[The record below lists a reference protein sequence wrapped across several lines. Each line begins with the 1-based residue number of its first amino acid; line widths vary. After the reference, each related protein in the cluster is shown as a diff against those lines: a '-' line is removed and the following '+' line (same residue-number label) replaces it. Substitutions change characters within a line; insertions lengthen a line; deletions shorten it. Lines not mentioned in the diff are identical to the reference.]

1 MVGRA
6 RRRAKQTRPT
16 PTALGMKAAS
26 EERNTTM
33 TRASRRMISLT
44 SGLVLTAAL
53 LASCGGKSE
62 ADLTASGKQLLA
74 EKNTSAAIIQLKSAL
89 QKAPDSVEARLLLGK
104 ALLESGDPVSALV
117 ELRKAQELRSPD
129 EDVVPS
135 IAQAML
141 LTGEHARMIEQ
152 FGSLRLKDNKAAADL
167 FTSLATA
174 HVINDDKDKARA
186 LIAQAQQSVAG
197 HFQSTILNAR
207 LQASEGDF
215 DGALALLEQA
225 LIKQPGDESAG
236 VLKGEIQRHGKR
248 DTAAALESFKKVLE
262 TNPKSVGAHT
272 SIVTI
277 LTEQQ
282 KPAEAKA
289 QFDLLKKAAPN
300 HPETL
305 FYEAQFAFA
314 AKDYKT
320 TRDITDRLLKAM
332 PDNVRVLELAGGAE
346 YRLQQYPQAEAF
358 LGRALKIVPGLLLSR
373 QLLAQ
378 TYLRTNQPNKAVDVL
393 APIVESKNPDG
404 TSLALAGEAWAQLG
418 DTKKADAAFAMAS
431 KIAPNDTRVRT
442 SAALAQLSR
451 GNSGAAIGQLEAI
464 AAEDKGPRADVAL
477 ISARL
482 RQNDIEGALKAIDG
496 LQSKTPDRPVAYN
509 LRGRVLLLKRD
520 LPGATKA
527 FELAL
532 SKDPAYFPAVAS
544 LAALELNAGKPEL
557 ARKRFE
563 DLTQAKPKSHEAWLA
578 LSELAVRTGAAPDQV
593 VKYLRDGVKA
603 NPGSAAPHVAL
614 INHLLSSNDGKS
626 ALTAAREATGALPN
640 NLEVM
645 DALGRAQLAG
655 DTAEQAISTFKQL
668 TALQTTNPMHHIRL
682 AEAQAANKDPVG
694 ARQSLRKALEIKPDM
709 LMAKRALVSLALME
723 KRPQEALDVAKDM
736 QKQAPKDATGFALEG
751 DIEVVRKN
759 FDLANTAYKTAFA
772 LSKTTDVV
780 VRLHT
785 GLRLAGKSTEADKLA
800 GDWIKDRPKDA
811 GFRFYLGDIAMSQDK
826 LADAEGHYRSVL
838 ETQPRNALAM
848 NNVAW
853 LLVKQGKPGAVAMAQ
868 QANELMPGR
877 PPLMDTLATALAADN
892 KLPLAIETQKA
903 AISRNPADP
912 SLKLNLA
919 KLLIKSGEKAYAR
932 AELEDLVK
940 LGDKFRGQAEVAAL
954 LKTL

>member
-1 MVGRA
+1 MI
-6 RRRAKQTRPT
+6 QTPHRMNSL
-16 PTALGMKAAS
+16 ACGLAIAA
-26 EERNTTM
+26 
-33 TRASRRMISLT
+33 
-44 SGLVLTAAL
+44 VL
-53 LASCGGKSE
+53 LAGCGGKSE

-74 EKNTSAAIIQLKSAL
+74 EKNPSAAIIQLKSAL
-89 QKAPDSVEARLLLGK
+89 QKAPESAEARLLLGK
-104 ALLESGDPVSALV
+104 ALLDNGDPVSALV
-117 ELRKAQELRSPD
+117 ELRKAQELRSSD
-129 EDVVPS
+129 EEVVPS

-152 FGSLRLKDNKAAADL
+152 FGTLRLKDPKAAADL
-167 FTSLATA
+167 STSLATA
-174 HVINDDKDKARA
+174 YVISDDKDKARA
-186 LIAQAQQSVAG
+186 MIASAQQSVPG
-197 HFQSTILNAR
+197 HFQSIVLNAR

-225 LIKQPGDESAG
+225 LAKEPGDERAG
-236 VLKGEIQRHGKR
+236 VLKGEIQWHGKG
-248 DTAAALESFKKVLE
+248 DQTAALESFKKVL
-262 TNPKSVGAHT
+262 TTSPKSVGAHT
-272 SIVTI
+272 SIMTI

-289 QFDLLKKAAPN
+289 QFDLLKKAVPN

-305 FYEAQFAFA
+305 FYEAQFAFT
-314 AKDYKT
+314 AKEYKT
-320 TRDITDRLLKAM
+320 TREITDRLLKAM
-332 PDNVRVLELAGGAE
+332 PENVRVLELAGAAE
-346 YRLQQYPQAEAF
+346 YRMQQYPQAEAL
-358 LGRALKIVPGLLLSR
+358 LGKALKNVPGLLLSR

-378 TYLRTNQPNKAVDVL
+378 TYLRTNQPNKAVEVL
-393 APIVESKNPDG
+393 APIVDSKNPDG

-418 DTKKADAAFAMAS
+418 DTKKADAIFAQAS
-431 KIAPNDTRVRT
+431 KVAPNDARVRT
-442 SAALAQLSR
+442 SAALAQLAR

-496 LQSKTPDRPVAYN
+496 LQAKTPDRPVAYN

-527 FELAL
+527 FEAAL
-532 SKDPAYFPAVAS
+532 SKDPSYFPAVAS
-544 LAALELNAGKPEL
+544 LAALDLNAGKPDL

-578 LSELAVRTGAAPDQV
+578 LSELAVRTGAAPDVV

-603 NPGSAAPHVAL
+603 NPGAAAPHVAL
-614 INHLLSSNDGKS
+614 VNHLLSSNDGKG

-645 DALGRAQLAG
+645 DALGRSQLAA

-668 TALQTTNPMHHIRL
+668 TALQTSNPMHHIRL
-682 AEAQAANKDPVG
+682 AEAQAANKDSVG

-759 FDLANTAYKTAFA
+759 FDAANAAYKAAFA

-785 GLRLAGKSTEADKLA
+785 GLRLAGKSAEADKLA
-800 GDWIKDRPKDA
+800 SEWVKDKPRDA
-811 GFRFYLGDIAMSQDK
+811 AFRFYMGDIAMAQEK
-826 LADAEGHYRSVL
+826 LADAEGHYRAVL

-853 LLVKQGKPGAVAMAQ
+853 LLVKQGKPGGVAMAQ

-877 PPLMDTLATALAADN
+877 SALMDTLATALAADN
-892 KLPLAIETQKA
+892 KLPLAVETQKA
-903 AISRNPADP
+903 AIARSPGDP

-932 AELEDLVK
+932 AELEDLAK

-954 LKTL
+954 LKSL

>member
-1 MVGRA
+1 MNHASHRSF
-6 RRRAKQTRPT
+6 KL
-16 PTALGMKAAS
+16 ALSLVAS
-26 EERNTTM
+26 
-33 TRASRRMISLT
+33 A
-44 SGLVLTAAL
+44 VLLIA
-53 LASCGGKSE
+53 CGGKSD

-74 EKNTSAAIIQLKSAL
+74 EKNASAAIIQLKSAL
-89 QKAPDSVEARLLLGK
+89 QKAPDSAEARLLLGK
-104 ALLESGDPVSALV
+104 ALLEVGDPVPALV

-129 EDVVPS
+129 EEVVPS

-141 LTGEHARMIEQ
+141 LTGEHARMVEQ
-152 FGSLRLKDNKAAADL
+152 YGTLKLKDNKAAADL

-174 HVINDDKDKARA
+174 YVISDDKDKARA
-186 LIAQAQQSVAG
+186 MIALAQQSIPG

-207 LQASEGDF
+207 LQAAEGDF

-225 LIKQPGDESAG
+225 LAKEPADDRAG
-236 VLKGEIQRHGKR
+236 VLKGEIQWHGKR
-248 DTAAALESFKKVLE
+248 DQAAALESFKKVLT

-272 SIVTI
+272 SIMTI

-289 QFDLLKKAAPN
+289 QFDLLKKAVPN
-300 HPETL
+300 HPKTL
-305 FYEAQFAFA
+305 FYEAQFAFT

-332 PDNVRVLELAGGAE
+332 PDNVRVLELAGAAE

-358 LGRALKIVPGLLLSR
+358 LGKALKNVPGLLLSR

-378 TYLRTNQPNKAVDVL
+378 TYLRTNQPNKAVEVL
-393 APIVESKNPDG
+393 APILDSKNPDG

-431 KIAPNDTRVRT
+431 KIAPNDARVRT
-442 SAALAQLSR
+442 SAALAQLAR

-496 LQSKTPDRPVAYN
+496 LQAKTPDRPVAYN

-527 FELAL
+527 FEAAL
-532 SKDPAYFPAVAS
+532 SKDPTYFPAVAS
-544 LAALELNAGKPEL
+544 LAALDLNAGKPEA

-578 LSELAVRTGAAPDQV
+578 LSELAVRTGAAPDVV

-603 NPGSAAPHVAL
+603 NTGAAAPHVAL
-614 INHLLSSNDGKS
+614 INHLLSSNDGKG

-645 DALGRAQLAG
+645 DALGRSQLAA
-655 DTAEQAISTFKQL
+655 DTAEQAISTFKRL
-668 TALQTTNPMHHIRL
+668 TALQVTNPMHHIRL

-759 FDLANTAYKTAFA
+759 FDAANAAYKAAFV
-772 LSKTTDVV
+772 LSKTTDVA

-785 GLRLAGKSTEADKLA
+785 GLRMAGKSAEADKLA
-800 GDWIKDRPKDA
+800 SEWVKDKPRDA
-811 GFRFYLGDIAMSQDK
+811 AFRFYLGDIAMAQDK
-826 LADAEGHYRSVL
+826 FADAEGHYRSVL

-853 LLVKQGKPGAVAMAQ
+853 LLVKQGKPGGVAMAQ

-877 PPLMDTLATALAADN
+877 APLMDTLATALAADN
-892 KLPLAIETQKA
+892 KVPLAIETQKA
-903 AISRNPADP
+903 AVARNPADP

-919 KLLIKSGEKAYAR
+919 KLLIKAGEKAYAR
-932 AELEDLVK
+932 AELEDLAK

>member
-1 MVGRA
+1 MI
-6 RRRAKQTRPT
+6 QTPHRMNSL
-16 PTALGMKAAS
+16 ACGLAIAA
-26 EERNTTM
+26 
-33 TRASRRMISLT
+33 
-44 SGLVLTAAL
+44 VL
-53 LASCGGKSE
+53 LAGCGGKSE

-74 EKNTSAAIIQLKSAL
+74 EKNPSAAIIQLKSAL
-89 QKAPDSVEARLLLGK
+89 QKAPESAEARLLLGK
-104 ALLESGDPVSALV
+104 ALLDNGDPVSALV
-117 ELRKAQELRSPD
+117 ELRKAQELRSSD
-129 EDVVPS
+129 EEVVPS

-152 FGSLRLKDNKAAADL
+152 YGTLRLKDPKAAADL
-167 FTSLATA
+167 STSLATA
-174 HVINDDKDKARA
+174 YVISDDKDKARA
-186 LIAQAQQSVAG
+186 MIASAQQSVPG
-197 HFQSTILNAR
+197 HFQSIVLNAR

-225 LIKQPGDESAG
+225 LAKEPGDERAG
-236 VLKGEIQRHGKR
+236 VLKGEIQWHGKG
-248 DTAAALESFKKVLE
+248 DQTAALESFKKVL
-262 TNPKSVGAHT
+262 TTSPKSVGAHT
-272 SIVTI
+272 SIMTI

-289 QFDLLKKAAPN
+289 QFDLLKKAVPN

-305 FYEAQFAFA
+305 FYEAQFAFT
-314 AKDYKT
+314 AKEYKT
-320 TRDITDRLLKAM
+320 TREITDRLLKAM
-332 PDNVRVLELAGGAE
+332 PENVRVLELAGAAE
-346 YRLQQYPQAEAF
+346 YRMQQYPQAEAL
-358 LGRALKIVPGLLLSR
+358 LGKALKNVPGLLLSR

-378 TYLRTNQPNKAVDVL
+378 TYLRTNQPNKAVEVL
-393 APIVESKNPDG
+393 APIVDSKNPDG

-418 DTKKADAAFAMAS
+418 DTKKADAIFAQAS
-431 KIAPNDTRVRT
+431 KVAPNDARVRT
-442 SAALAQLSR
+442 SAALAQLAR

-496 LQSKTPDRPVAYN
+496 LQAKTPDRPVAYN

-527 FELAL
+527 FEAAL
-532 SKDPAYFPAVAS
+532 SKDPSYFPAVAS
-544 LAALELNAGKPEL
+544 LAALDLNAGKPDL

-578 LSELAVRTGAAPDQV
+578 LSELAVRTGAAPDVV

-603 NPGSAAPHVAL
+603 NPGAAAPHVAL
-614 INHLLSSNDGKS
+614 VNHLLSSNDGKG

-645 DALGRAQLAG
+645 DALGRSQLAA

-668 TALQTTNPMHHIRL
+668 TALQTSNPMHHIRL
-682 AEAQAANKDPVG
+682 AEAQAANKDSVG

-723 KRPQEALDVAKDM
+723 KRPQEALEVAKDM

-759 FDLANTAYKTAFA
+759 FDAANAAYKAAFA

-785 GLRLAGKSTEADKLA
+785 GLRLAGKSAEADKLA
-800 GDWIKDRPKDA
+800 SEWVKDKPRDA
-811 GFRFYLGDIAMSQDK
+811 AFRFYMGDIAMAQEK
-826 LADAEGHYRSVL
+826 LADAEGHYRAVL

-853 LLVKQGKPGAVAMAQ
+853 LLVKQGKPGGVAMAQ

-877 PPLMDTLATALAADN
+877 SALMDTLATALAADN
-892 KLPLAIETQKA
+892 KLPLAVETQKA
-903 AISRNPADP
+903 AIARSPGDP

-932 AELEDLVK
+932 AELEDLAK

-954 LKTL
+954 LKSL

>member
-1 MVGRA
+1 MI
-6 RRRAKQTRPT
+6 QTPHRMNSL
-16 PTALGMKAAS
+16 ACGLAIAA
-26 EERNTTM
+26 
-33 TRASRRMISLT
+33 
-44 SGLVLTAAL
+44 VL
-53 LASCGGKSE
+53 LAGCGGKSE

-74 EKNTSAAIIQLKSAL
+74 EKNPSAAIIQLKSAL
-89 QKAPDSVEARLLLGK
+89 QKAPESAEARLLLGK
-104 ALLESGDPVSALV
+104 ALLDNGDPVSALV
-117 ELRKAQELRSPD
+117 ELRKAQELRSSD
-129 EDVVPS
+129 EEVVPS

-152 FGSLRLKDNKAAADL
+152 FGTLRLKDPKAAADL
-167 FTSLATA
+167 STSLATA
-174 HVINDDKDKARA
+174 YVISDDKDKARA
-186 LIAQAQQSVAG
+186 MIASAQQSVPG
-197 HFQSTILNAR
+197 HFQSIVLNAR

-225 LIKQPGDESAG
+225 LAKEQGDERAG
-236 VLKGEIQRHGKR
+236 VLKGEIQWHGKG
-248 DTAAALESFKKVLE
+248 DQTAALESFKKVL
-262 TNPKSVGAHT
+262 TTSPKSVGAHT
-272 SIVTI
+272 SIMTI

-289 QFDLLKKAAPN
+289 QFDLLKKAVPN

-305 FYEAQFAFA
+305 FYEAQFAFT
-314 AKDYKT
+314 AKEYKT
-320 TRDITDRLLKAM
+320 TREITDRLLKAM
-332 PDNVRVLELAGGAE
+332 PENVRVLELAGAAE
-346 YRLQQYPQAEAF
+346 YRMQQYPQAEAL
-358 LGRALKIVPGLLLSR
+358 LGKALKNVPGLLLSR

-378 TYLRTNQPNKAVDVL
+378 TYLRTNQPNKAVEVL
-393 APIVESKNPDG
+393 APIVDSKNPDG

-418 DTKKADAAFAMAS
+418 DTKKADAIFAQAS
-431 KIAPNDTRVRT
+431 KVAPNDARVRT
-442 SAALAQLSR
+442 SAALAQLAR

-496 LQSKTPDRPVAYN
+496 LQAKTPDRPVAYN

-527 FELAL
+527 FEAAL
-532 SKDPAYFPAVAS
+532 SKDPSYFPAVAS
-544 LAALELNAGKPEL
+544 LAALDLNAGKPDL

-563 DLTQAKPKSHEAWLA
+563 DLSQAKPKSHEAWLA
-578 LSELAVRTGAAPDQV
+578 LSELAVRTGAAPDVV

-603 NPGSAAPHVAL
+603 NPGAAAPHVAL
-614 INHLLSSNDGKS
+614 VNHLLSSNDGKG

-645 DALGRAQLAG
+645 DALGRSQLAA

-668 TALQTTNPMHHIRL
+668 TALQTSNPMHHIRL
-682 AEAQAANKDPVG
+682 AEAQAANKDSVG

-759 FDLANTAYKTAFA
+759 FDAANAAYKAAFA

-785 GLRLAGKSTEADKLA
+785 GLRLAGKSAEADKLA
-800 GDWIKDRPKDA
+800 SEWVKDKPRDA
-811 GFRFYLGDIAMSQDK
+811 AFRFYMGDIAMAQEK
-826 LADAEGHYRSVL
+826 LADAEGHYRAVL

-853 LLVKQGKPGAVAMAQ
+853 LLVKQGKPGGVAMAQ

-877 PPLMDTLATALAADN
+877 SALMDTLATALAADN
-892 KLPLAIETQKA
+892 KLPLAVETQKA
-903 AISRNPADP
+903 AIARSPGDP

-932 AELEDLVK
+932 AELEDLAK

-954 LKTL
+954 LKSL

>member
-1 MVGRA
+1 MI
-6 RRRAKQTRPT
+6 QTT
-16 PTALGMKAAS
+16 H
-26 EERNTTM
+26 
-33 TRASRRMISLT
+33 RMNSLAC
-44 SGLVLTAAL
+44 GLAVAAAL
-53 LASCGGKSE
+53 LAGCGGKSE

-74 EKNTSAAIIQLKSAL
+74 EKNPSAAIIQLKSAL
-89 QKAPDSVEARLLLGK
+89 QKAPESAEARLLLGK
-104 ALLESGDPVSALV
+104 ALLDNGDPVSALV
-117 ELRKAQELRSPD
+117 ELRKAQELRSSD
-129 EDVVPS
+129 EEVVPS

-152 FGSLRLKDNKAAADL
+152 FGTLRLKDPKAAADL
-167 FTSLATA
+167 STSLATA
-174 HVINDDKDKARA
+174 YVISDDKDKARA
-186 LIAQAQQSVAG
+186 MIASAQQSVPG
-197 HFQSTILNAR
+197 HFQSIVLNAR

-225 LIKQPGDESAG
+225 LAKEPGDERAG
-236 VLKGEIQRHGKR
+236 VLKGEIQWHGKR
-248 DTAAALESFKKVLE
+248 DQTAALESFKKVL
-262 TNPKSVGAHT
+262 TTSPKSVGAHT
-272 SIVTI
+272 SIMTI

-289 QFDLLKKAAPN
+289 QFDLLKKAVPN

-305 FYEAQFAFA
+305 FYEAQFAFT
-314 AKDYKT
+314 AKEYKT
-320 TRDITDRLLKAM
+320 TREITDRLLKAM
-332 PDNVRVLELAGGAE
+332 PENVRVLELAGAAE
-346 YRLQQYPQAEAF
+346 YRMQQYPQAEAL
-358 LGRALKIVPGLLLSR
+358 LGKALKNVPGLLLSR

-378 TYLRTNQPNKAVDVL
+378 TYLRTNQPNKAVEVL
-393 APIVESKNPDG
+393 APIVDSKNPDG

-418 DTKKADAAFAMAS
+418 DTKKADAIFAQAS
-431 KIAPNDTRVRT
+431 KVAPNDARVRT
-442 SAALAQLSR
+442 SAALAQLAR

-496 LQSKTPDRPVAYN
+496 LQAKTPDRPVAYN

-527 FELAL
+527 FEAAL
-532 SKDPAYFPAVAS
+532 SKDPSYFPAVAS
-544 LAALELNAGKPEL
+544 LAALDLNAGKPDL

-563 DLTQAKPKSHEAWLA
+563 DLSQAKPKSHEAWLA
-578 LSELAVRTGAAPDQV
+578 LSELAVRTGAAPDVV

-603 NPGSAAPHVAL
+603 NPSAAAPHVAL
-614 INHLLSSNDGKS
+614 VNHLLSSNDGKG

-645 DALGRAQLAG
+645 DALGRSQLAA

-668 TALQTTNPMHHIRL
+668 TALQTSNPMHHIRL
-682 AEAQAANKDPVG
+682 AEAQAANKDSVG

-759 FDLANTAYKTAFA
+759 FDAANAAYKAAFA

-785 GLRLAGKSTEADKLA
+785 GLRLAGKSAEADKLA
-800 GDWIKDRPKDA
+800 SEWVKDKPRDA
-811 GFRFYLGDIAMSQDK
+811 AFRFYMGDIAMAQEK
-826 LADAEGHYRSVL
+826 LADAEGHYRAVL

-853 LLVKQGKPGAVAMAQ
+853 LLVKQGKPGGVAMAQ

-877 PPLMDTLATALAADN
+877 SALMDTLATALAADN
-892 KLPLAIETQKA
+892 KLPLAVETQKA
-903 AISRNPADP
+903 AIARSPGDP

-932 AELEDLVK
+932 AELEDLAK

-954 LKTL
+954 LKSL

>member
-1 MVGRA
+1 MI
-6 RRRAKQTRPT
+6 QTPHRMNSL
-16 PTALGMKAAS
+16 ACGLAIAA
-26 EERNTTM
+26 
-33 TRASRRMISLT
+33 
-44 SGLVLTAAL
+44 VL
-53 LASCGGKSE
+53 LAGCGGKSE

-74 EKNTSAAIIQLKSAL
+74 EKNPSAAIIQLKSAL
-89 QKAPDSVEARLLLGK
+89 QKAPESAEARLLLGK
-104 ALLESGDPVSALV
+104 ALLDNGDPVSALV
-117 ELRKAQELRSPD
+117 ELRKAQELRSSD
-129 EDVVPS
+129 EEVVPS

-152 FGSLRLKDNKAAADL
+152 FGTLRLKDPKAAADL
-167 FTSLATA
+167 STSLATA
-174 HVINDDKDKARA
+174 YVISDDKDKARA
-186 LIAQAQQSVAG
+186 MIASAQQSVPG
-197 HFQSTILNAR
+197 HFQSIVLNAR

-225 LIKQPGDESAG
+225 LAKEPGDERAG
-236 VLKGEIQRHGKR
+236 VLKGEIQWHGKG
-248 DTAAALESFKKVLE
+248 DQTAALESFKKVL
-262 TNPKSVGAHT
+262 TTSPKSVGAHT
-272 SIVTI
+272 SIMTI

-289 QFDLLKKAAPN
+289 QFDLLKKAVPN

-305 FYEAQFAFA
+305 FYEAQFAFT
-314 AKDYKT
+314 AKEYKT
-320 TRDITDRLLKAM
+320 TREITDRLLKAM
-332 PDNVRVLELAGGAE
+332 PENVRVLELAGAAE
-346 YRLQQYPQAEAF
+346 YRMQQYPQAEAL
-358 LGRALKIVPGLLLSR
+358 LGKALKNVPGLLLSR

-378 TYLRTNQPNKAVDVL
+378 TYLRTNQPNKAVEVL
-393 APIVESKNPDG
+393 APIVDSKNPDG

-418 DTKKADAAFAMAS
+418 DTKKADAIFAQAS
-431 KIAPNDTRVRT
+431 KVAPNDARVRT
-442 SAALAQLSR
+442 SAALAQLAR

-496 LQSKTPDRPVAYN
+496 LQAKTPDRPVAYN

-527 FELAL
+527 FEAAL
-532 SKDPAYFPAVAS
+532 SKDPSYFPAVAS
-544 LAALELNAGKPEL
+544 LAALDLNAGKPDL

-578 LSELAVRTGAAPDQV
+578 LSELAVRTGAAPDVV

-603 NPGSAAPHVAL
+603 NPGAAAPHVAL
-614 INHLLSSNDGKS
+614 VNHLLSSNDGKG

-645 DALGRAQLAG
+645 DALGRSQLAA

-668 TALQTTNPMHHIRL
+668 TALQTSNPMHHIRL
-682 AEAQAANKDPVG
+682 AEAQAANKDSVG

-723 KRPQEALDVAKDM
+723 KRPQEALEVAKDM

-759 FDLANTAYKTAFA
+759 FDAANAAYKAAFA

-785 GLRLAGKSTEADKLA
+785 GLRLAGKSAEADKLA
-800 GDWIKDRPKDA
+800 SEWVKDKPRDA
-811 GFRFYLGDIAMSQDK
+811 AFRFYMGDIAMAQEK
-826 LADAEGHYRSVL
+826 LADAEGHYRAVL

-853 LLVKQGKPGAVAMAQ
+853 LLVKQGKPGGVAMAQ

-877 PPLMDTLATALAADN
+877 SALMDTLATALAADN
-892 KLPLAIETQKA
+892 KLPLAVETQKA
-903 AISRNPADP
+903 AIARSPGDP

-932 AELEDLVK
+932 AELEDLAK

-954 LKTL
+954 LKSL